1 MSIFEV
7 CDTSNDECCF
17 PIGYFGTL
25 ERAKKEIRDK
35 MLNGFNI
42 STHTDDHEKIEV
54 FELSIGRCD
63 KCDDELIAL
72 GKDKIKE
79 LEAKAKTLEER
90 ACTCA
95 AKDMPFGRCCKSD

>member
-54 FELSIGRCD
+54 FELSIGWGDVRKSVFCIAAVLD
-63 KCDDELIAL
+63 ILIIAK
-72 GKDKIKE
+72 GAKIETSK
-79 LEAKAKTLEER
+79 
-90 ACTCA
+90 
-95 AKDMPFGRCCKSD
+95 P

>member
-25 ERAKKEIRDK
+25 ERAKKAIRDK

-54 FELSIGRCD
+54 FELSIGWGDVRKSVFCIERE
-63 KCDDELIAL
+63 KILDET
-72 GKDKIKE
+72 KDE
-79 LEAKAKTLEER
+79 FAWKTI
-90 ACTCA
+90 
-95 AKDMPFGRCCKSD
+95 SV

>member
-1 MSIFEV
+1 MSE
-7 CDTSNDECCF
+7 SKLLH
-17 PIGYFGTL
+17 GQ
-25 ERAKKEIRDK
+25 
-35 MLNGFNI
+35 GFA
-42 STHTDDHEKIEV
+42 T
-54 FELSIGRCD
+54 GRCD

-90 ACTCA
+90 VCTCA